1 MELYRI
7 AQELYADDLSGN
19 GAKLFGSRWN
29 SEGNYAIYAASSRSL
44 ALLET
49 LAHTPARILN
59 EKVYLL
65 ITILAP
71 DTITPLV
78 IDVKKLSAGWDA
90 PDIRAF
96 TQKTGDKFL
105 LAKKNLMLA
114 VPSVLMPEENNF
126 VLNPLHADIKKVKIV
141 YRRRI
146 SFDKRV
152 EGNL

>member
-49 LAHTPARILN
+49 LAHTPARIMN

>member
-19 GAKLFGSRWN
+19 GARLFGSRWN

-49 LAHTPARILN
+49 LAHTPARMLN

-65 ITILAP
+65 ITIFAP
-71 DTITPLV
+71 DIVTPQV

-141 YRRRI
+141 NRRRI